1 MLSGSPWPSLSAS
14 RYQTVAAQVVAP
26 SPVLLV
32 LVPVSGSLLL
42 LLLLASPLLPVL
54 LLAAPLLLVAAK
66 SGGGVSRKHAAVSS
80 KRSASRP
87 EACIVTTRQGIA
99 DHNTWSSLS
108 MMTVAARR
116 NFARA

>member
-1 MLSGSPWPSLSAS
+1 LSAS

-32 LVPVSGSLLL
+32 LVPVSGSPLLL
-42 LLLLASPLLPVL
+42 LLLLVPLLLASPVPVL